1 MIDDYEDDEAL
12 EDDLDD
18 EEIDDLEPYKAPPTS
33 AGVKILIGCLIAFG
47 CITILAIVAG
57 LFVPVLLKG
66 QGEAWKIQCTNNLKQ
81 IYPAAAAYANRK
93 YAFPKDNVDDPT
105 AHDSLNILL
114 RSEQGKHL
122 EPKLFKCPAGLAVPA
137 EVDENGRFQ
146 LDEDTNDYAWA
157 VVRSRP
163 PLAGKPMP
171 LASDKYYDE
180 YSEEHSGHELILN
193 VLHTDSAVL
202 PWEVDDPDLE
212 NKMDEDSGLPIGL
225 GR

>member
-18 EEIDDLEPYKAPPTS
+18 EEIDDSEPYKAPPTS
-33 AGVKILIGCLIAFG
+33 AGVKILIGCLIAFV
-47 CITILAIVAG
+47 CITILVA
-57 LFVPVLLKG
+57 LAAALVAPALLQG
-66 QGEAWKIQCTNNLKQ
+66 RGEAWKIQCTNNLKQ

-122 EPKLFKCPAGLAVPA
+122 ETKLFKCPAGGGSLA
-137 EVDENGRFQ
+137 EEDEDGKFQ
-146 LDEDTNDYAWA
+146 LDEDTNDYAWCIVKRRA
-157 VVRSRP
+157 V
-163 PLAGKPMP
+163 GKAKV
-171 LASDKYYDE
+171 LGCDKYYDE